1 MATTKMPCVTHHV
14 CWYTWQIKHAFYA
27 FLCMLI
33 DQIGPIS
40 LLPYINFIECIVTW
54 LVSPEAVSR
63 NYYLSLNV
71 HYSVQA

>member
-1 MATTKMPCVTHHV
+1 
-14 CWYTWQIKHAFYA
+14 
-27 FLCMLI
+27 MLI